1 MKATSVLIELE
12 AREIEELSGKTIVFG
27 LLKRQEDVYTE
38 IVLDASEALL

>member
-27 LLKRQEDVYTE
+27 LLKRQDNVYTE
-38 IVLDASEALL
+38 TVPDASKA